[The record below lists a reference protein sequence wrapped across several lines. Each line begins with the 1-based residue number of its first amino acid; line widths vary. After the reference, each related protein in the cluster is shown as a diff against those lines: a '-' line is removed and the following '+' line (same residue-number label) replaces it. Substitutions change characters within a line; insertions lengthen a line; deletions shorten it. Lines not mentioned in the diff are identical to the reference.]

1 MSKPVFG
8 LVARP
13 EDAAYLASVMGR
25 LHPEFVL
32 VSSYTAPIE
41 GLTERLLT
49 AGGGAERIQE
59 ARERCE
65 PLVRTL
71 APAWPDHMPELIE
84 RMEKPPENFHM
95 WLLRNLLW
103 QAAAGGFI
111 YPINQDTLGTYDLT
125 VHLTTA
131 RMFNQLTVGILP
143 GDTRSMFESTQ
154 LTLTDAVVGEADART
169 LSAVLQSL
177 NRGPAEPTDG

>member
-1 MSKPVFG
+1 MKPVFG

-13 EDAAYLASVMGR
+13 EDAAYLAAVMGS
-25 LHPEFVL
+25 LHPEFIL

-49 AGGGAERIQE
+49 AEGGAERVRT
-59 ARERCE
+59 ARGQCE

-95 WLLRNLLW
+95 WVLRNLLW
-103 QAAAGGFI
+103 QTATGGFI
-111 YPINQDTLGTYDLT
+111 YAINPDTLGTYDLT
-125 VHLTTA
+125 VHLTVA
-131 RMFNQLTVGILP
+131 RMFGQLTVGILP

-169 LSAVLQSL
+169 LSAVLRSL
-177 NRGPAEPTDG
+177 NRGPAGLTDG